1 VSYTVIAR
9 RWRPKKFDDVIGQ
22 PHIVTTMKNS
32 LKFSRIAH
40 AYLFTGPRGVGKTS
54 LARILSKAV
63 NCLNKTSEEPCG
75 ACENCVSIDKGS
87 FPDIIEI
94 DAASTGRIDEMRAM
108 LDTVRYMP
116 MKGLYKVYILDE
128 SHMLTAQAKD
138 AFLKTLEE
146 PPGHNIF
153 VLATTEAHKIPYTI
167 MSRCQ
172 RFDFRRISETEI
184 ARQLKRICDEEGIT
198 YDEGVFS
205 YMAIEADG
213 SLRDA
218 ESILDQ
224 VIAFSGKHIAYKDV
238 LSTIGIVENEILFTI
253 LRSVFDGNLKTGLEI
268 IENSLNEGY
277 DVHQVYRGL
286 VAMLRN
292 MMVLK
297 VCSERPS
304 FLYIGEEDYKRL
316 TDMMKGI
323 EYYEIQNMLNY
334 MLNAEDLLKGLFPK
348 VALELLYINLY
359 NLSKL
364 RDVERLID
372 SAERQDFPTERKVF
386 QREDK
391 PSPLQ
396 KEPDTV
402 RFDRDA
408 HGFVEYLKKT
418 MPSVGNMLDS
428 YEVKTEADT
437 FVVIADKQSH
447 TLFRH
452 RGDEVKKHLAEF
464 FGRPMNYVLRDAGD
478 TKKNTLGEYV
488 KEAETLFN
496 Q

>member
-1 VSYTVIAR
+1 
-9 RWRPKKFDDVIGQ
+9 
-22 PHIVTTMKNS
+22 
-32 LKFSRIAH
+32 
-40 AYLFTGPRGVGKTS
+40 
-54 LARILSKAV
+54 
-63 NCLNKTSEEPCG
+63 
-75 ACENCVSIDKGS
+75 
-87 FPDIIEI
+87 
-94 DAASTGRIDEMRAM
+94 
-108 LDTVRYMP
+108 
-116 MKGLYKVYILDE
+116 
-128 SHMLTAQAKD
+128 
-138 AFLKTLEE
+138 
-146 PPGHNIF
+146 
-153 VLATTEAHKIPYTI
+153 
-167 MSRCQ
+167 
-172 RFDFRRISETEI
+172 
-184 ARQLKRICDEEGIT
+184 
-198 YDEGVFS
+198 
-205 YMAIEADG
+205 
-213 SLRDA
+213 
-218 ESILDQ
+218 
-224 VIAFSGKHIAYKDV
+224 
-238 LSTIGIVENEILFTI
+238 
-253 LRSVFDGNLKTGLEI
+253 
-268 IENSLNEGY
+268 
-277 DVHQVYRGL
+277 
-286 VAMLRN
+286 
-292 MMVLK
+292 
-297 VCSERPS
+297 
-304 FLYIGEEDYKRL
+304 
-316 TDMMKGI
+316 
-323 EYYEIQNMLNY
+323 MLNY

-372 SAERQDFPTERKVF
+372 SAERQDFPTERQVV

-391 PSPLQ
+391 PSPPQ

-408 HGFVEYLKKT
+408 HGFVEYLKKK